1 MFGYKTSKVT
11 ATGDVTSG
19 PARLIAVHAVCGGT
33 AGSIVLKDAS
43 GGETRFDIDT
53 PASAT
58 QMVETYIGDNGIRFQ
73 TKIHATLTNITSLTC
88 IFSNG

>member
-11 ATGDVTSG
+11 ATGNVTTG
-19 PARLIAVHAVCGGT
+19 PARLIAIHAVCAGS

-53 PASAT
+53 PGRS
-58 QMVETYIGDNGIRFQ
+58 
-73 TKIHATLTNITSLTC
+73 
-88 IFSNG
+88 